1 MSDHQ
6 QIRDLLGPFV
16 MGELDPEEARR
27 VETHLEGCAGCG
39 HEAESLRLAH
49 EHLLD
54 LAAASETPPRTL
66 KDSVVTGRYAPAAPR
81 PATDW
86 RRGLSRLAVAAAVL
100 LLVLGVAYVPGL
112 LSDREVAAATLE
124 PTGRAPEAGGEVEI
138 REGTGEN
145 VELRLDA
152 WGLPPCE
159 SEEYY
164 EIWFVE
170 DGERV
175 SAGTFSIGDS
185 GDAEVSLN
193 APRFATSYPRIG
205 ITVERDGDPRPSDT
219 KMLGG
224 ELNES

>member
-6 QIRDLLGPFV
+6 RIRDLLGPFV
-16 MGELDPEEARR
+16 TGDLDPEEART
-27 VETHLEGCAGCG
+27 VETHLERCAECG
-39 HEAESLRLAH
+39 QEAESLRQAH

-54 LAAASETPPRTL
+54 LAAASETPPRVL
-66 KDSVVTGRYAPAAPR
+66 KDSVTAGRYAPAAPR
-81 PATDW
+81 PSAGW

-100 LLVLGVAYVPGL
+100 LLALGVAYVPGL
-112 LSDREVAAATLE
+112 LSDGEVAAATLE
-124 PTGRAPEAGGEVEI
+124 PTGRAPEAGAEVEI
-138 REGTGEN
+138 REGAGDN
-145 VELRLDA
+145 VDLRLDA

-205 ITVERDGDPRPSDT
+205 VTVERDGDPRPSDT

-224 ELNES
+224 ELRKP